1 MNHRPFE
8 DWLLE
13 DQPLTP
19 EQKHELQSHLRT
31 CAACAVIAESNLA
44 LHSVRMVSP
53 AAGFA
58 DRFQARLAEQRKAAR
73 IRQIIGTLIF
83 VIGGLGLIYWL
94 VGPLVQEAMRSPA
107 EWITTAV
114 GYFLFIL
121 TSIQT
126 LSEVSLILMRVIP
139 TFISPLGWLVLIS
152 IFGGLG
158 LIWTVSITRWTHLP
172 QGV

>member
-19 EQKHELQSHLRT
+19 EQKRELQSHLRT
-31 CAACAVIAESNLA
+31 CATCAAIAESNLA
-44 LHSVRMVSP
+44 LHSARMVSP
-53 AAGFA
+53 AAGFV
-58 DRFQARLAEQRKAAR
+58 DRFQTRLVTQRKAAR
-73 IRQIIGTLIF
+73 IRQIIGTLVL

-94 VGPLVQEAMRSPA
+94 AGPFIQQAMQSPA
-107 EWITTAV
+107 EWLTAAV
-114 GYFLFIL
+114 GYFLFVL

-126 LSEVSLILMRVIP
+126 FGEVSFILVRVIQ
-139 TFISPLGWLVLIS
+139 TFISPLGWFVLIS

-158 LIWTVSITRWTHLP
+158 LIWTVSITRFTKLP